1 MAVIAWI
8 IAGAVAGW
16 VTARF
21 MRAGGQPP
29 AMEFV
34 SGIIGGVLGGLVMRF
49 LGTAPGA
56 GMVPSTWVAL
66 LGGFVLT
73 LLLRVRGR
81 IAGFAAAAPPSL
93 H

>member
-1 MAVIAWI
+1 MIVIAWI
-8 IAGAVAGW
+8 IAGAIAGW

-21 MRAGGQPP
+21 MRAGGQGP
-29 AMEFV
+29 AMEIV
-34 SGIIGGVLGGLVMRF
+34 SGIIGGLLGGLIMRA

-56 GMVPSTWVAL
+56 GIVSSTWVAL

-73 LLLRVRGR
+73 VLLRVRGR
-81 IAGFAAAAPPSL
+81 IAAFAAQAPPPV